1 MILKEMNP
9 VLSMLENLG
18 DPPVFKCGIITRILS
33 CKSCFNLVLDLFIL
47 GLWQVFCMWDGMW
60 RFLNLGSTRWQVSW
74 LLSAVISH
82 VPVLVAKAHAG
93 ASIGGSCHNL
103 PGESLLVAWTLYP
116 NPKDVVSFCFVLFSF
131 VSVSVHFLLHVSETI
146 YGVLPVCG
154 IIYLLF

>member
-1 MILKEMNP
+1 
-9 VLSMLENLG
+9 
-18 DPPVFKCGIITRILS
+18 
-33 CKSCFNLVLDLFIL
+33 
-47 GLWQVFCMWDGMW
+47 MWDGMW